1 MEAEPDCSE
10 VSAHE
15 FGAAYGHGLEVGSCS
30 RNAGTWLRVQID
42 EITANQFAILNNT
55 LIVVTQSHK

>member
-15 FGAAYGHGLEVGSCS
+15 FGAAYGHGLEVGSCGC
-30 RNAGTWLRVQID
+30 NAEHGFVFR
-42 EITANQFAILNNT
+42 
-55 LIVVTQSHK
+55 